1 MRTRSSHPISQSR
14 VELRQGANPL
24 PASRPGRHL
33 AVEVG
38 RPRWLDL
45 FSVHTASGRISP
57 SNPNPG
63 KPVQHHRLA
72 ILKQLL
78 PFSGSDT
85 RVFVARSDGRSV
97 GFVVFKVV
105 GPDQRWVMDN
115 ISANLGVYAA
125 DPVVEELLHYGVVA
139 AGLEGTKRLYSH
151 VPTASAL
158 LPSIRR
164 CGFAPYTTES
174 ILASPMM
181 PAPSAATRGRRQLSS
196 DVWSIHQ
203 LYIASVPRQVQ
214 YAEALTSHNWDLR
227 RPGTSGTT
235 CNGWLI
241 EDGYQAVGYI
251 RAESSHH
258 AHVLE
263 FVMHPD
269 HRHRFP
275 ELIGSV
281 AKDLQG
287 RLARPAYVFVRA
299 YQREYLSYLHEIGFS
314 FQMEQ
319 ELHVKYTTAPVRSP
333 AGASVAFTTEVKD
346 PVGKR
351 VPTFLIENPSDPS
364 SEASG

>member
-1 MRTRSSHPISQSR
+1 MNS
-14 VELRQGANPL
+14 V
-24 PASRPGRHL
+24 PASLHL
-33 AVEVG
+33 AVEVS
-38 RPRWLDL
+38 RARWFDLLNPRAN
-45 FSVHTASGRISP
+45 VARIP
-57 SNPNPG
+57 PGNPNPG
-63 KPVQHHRLA
+63 KPVEHHVLA

-85 RVFVARSDGRSV
+85 RIFIARSDGRSV

-105 GPDQRWVMDN
+105 GPDQRWIMDN

-125 DPVVEELLHYGVVA
+125 DPVVEELLHHSVIA

-151 VPTASAL
+151 VPTASPL

-174 ILASPMM
+174 ILASQLVPLST
-181 PAPSAATRGRRQLSS
+181 APTGGRRQQSS

-214 YAEALTSHNWDLR
+214 YAEALTSHNWDLKR
-227 RPGTSGTT
+227 QGMSGTT
-235 CNGWLI
+235 CNGWLV
-241 EDGYQAVGYI
+241 EDGYQAVGYM
-251 RAESSHH
+251 RVESSHG

-263 FVMHPD
+263 FLMHPD
-269 HRHRFP
+269 HRDRFP

-287 RLARPAYVFVRA
+287 RLARPTYILVRN
-299 YQREYLSYLHEIGFS
+299 YQREYLNSLHEMGFA

-333 AGASVAFTTEVKD
+333 VGASVAFASEVKD

-351 VPTFLIENPSDPS
+351 IPTFLIENPSDPS